1 MAIVQISKIQH
12 RSGNLVDLPQL
23 DEAEFGWASDQKRLF
38 IGKTTPNE
46 NVEVLTAYSKITFS
60 QIDGSVGNLNISN
73 VTIDDG
79 QVLVFDGTNWIN
91 RGGAAGGLITLG
103 DVANVKLTGGAV
115 GYVLQTD
122 GTGNLSWTPKG
133 TLVAAIVNVT
143 QADPAVVTTEDDNF
157 FTTGAQITI
166 VDSQGM
172 DQLNGNIY
180 FANVLN
186 STTFELYHD
195 SSLANTVD
203 STGYNAY
210 AYTSVTDTTV
220 GTNIITVGNSDSF
233 TIGSP
238 VTFIGDMSTS
248 GISNTVTYF
257 VQDKPDST
265 SLKIATSNIGNM
277 EANIVPL
284 QTASLT
290 ANVYQEGGLAVSS
303 LNAGINFSSAGGANT
318 MVQYN
323 DTGSLQGSASF
334 TYNDTTKL
342 LNVVGNAN
350 VSNLNTPGVVTAS
363 RFISNVTNGT
373 TPIQV
378 TSTTRVPNLNVSY
391 ANVSDY
397 GVVTT
402 QNSGIYYPIIIDG
415 TSSANYALAS
425 NANFKFDLTN
435 SLFTTDTLLVNG
447 NANVGNIGATE
458 GIFTSN
464 VSASNVTVTGQ
475 LVSTIADGTAPLVVT
490 STTTVANLTASV
502 AEVSVNA
509 NVTGETTGVFYPAL
523 VSDTVSGEYPLGA
536 NANIVFDIDTGTLTV
551 DNLIVLNDTE
561 ANNSNITNDLS
572 VGSNVD
578 VIGNVT
584 AAYFIGDGSELTN
597 VPIASIIANGT
608 SNVSIPVSDGNIRLS
623 VNGTPNVIV
632 VTDNSANIAG
642 NLEITSNLSASNV
655 SASSNVTAPN
665 ITATGNLYTSNNI
678 EVSKDARVT
687 GNANI
692 TANLNVVGNINGS
705 NIVAQNSVINS
716 NLTANN
722 ISTGYFANVGGNLN
736 VSGNANISG
745 NTAISGSLNLTGN
758 AFANYLTLTNTA
770 NIGANINV
778 TGNSRVSGNSTVT
791 GNLAVNGNIT
801 ANGQLTIVGN
811 ISGAYFNGN
820 GSSLSS
826 ITGENV
832 TGTVANAAYA
842 INANFANTSINA
854 TSAQTATRASTVT
867 SNAQPNI
874 TSVGTLN
881 SLSVSGAASFNSTVT
896 IAGNLDSSNG
906 TQFVRNMV
914 ERVNILSGGPSG
926 TVTVDLIG
934 PSSSYFM
941 NQPSANWGF
950 NFRGNSS
957 VPLISYLS
965 PGRSA
970 TTTILVPQGSTAYY
984 ATSVSVD
991 GNVVIPYW
999 LNAPPTSGNP
1009 NSIEEYTFKIVMTG
1023 AGTYT
1028 VFASVEKYRAGN
1040 YNPVPTSINR
1050 TCIAVIDECSQ
1061 SATTMQNS
1069 WNTFRASYPNRPFYL
1084 LQPESVANPAILQV
1098 PSNYYTD
1105 PLSYYS
1111 RVNRDNGNIAQASD
1125 WYAICNIDALPDG
1138 SSVALWIDNS
1148 GSMTTATVKA
1158 SLDLFNAKIAR
1169 RNITY
1174 TTMTGSDENWV
1185 NPFNRPI

>member
-91 RGGAAGGLITLG
+91 RGGRAGGLITLG

-133 TLVAAIVNVT
+133 TLVAPVVNVT
-143 QADPAVVTTEDDNF
+143 QADPAVVTTEGDNF
-157 FTTGAQITI
+157 FTTGSQITI

-172 DQLNGNIY
+172 NQLNGNIY
-180 FANVLN
+180 YANVLN

-238 VTFIGDMSTS
+238 VTFIGNMSTS

-257 VQDKPDST
+257 VQDIPNST
-265 SLKIATSNIGNM
+265 SLKIATSNVGNM

-303 LNAGINFSSAGGANT
+303 LNAGINFSSAAGANT

-350 VSNLNTPGVVTAS
+350 VSNLNTSGVVAAS
-363 RFISNVTNGT
+363 RFISNVANGT

-378 TSTTRVPNLNVSY
+378 VSTTRVPNLNVSY

-397 GVVTT
+397 GVVAA
-402 QNSGIYYPIIIDG
+402 QNSGIYYPVIIDG

-447 NANVGNIGATE
+447 NANVGNIGSTE

-475 LVSTIADGTAPLVVT
+475 FISTIADGTAPLVVT
-490 STTTVANLTASV
+490 STTTVANLTANV

-584 AAYFIGDGSELTN
+584 AAYFIGDGSELVN

-642 NLEITSNLSASNV
+642 NLEVTNNLSASNV

-665 ITATGNLYTSNNI
+665 VTATGNLYTSNNI

-692 TANLNVVGNINGS
+692 TANLNLVGNLNGS
-705 NIVAQNSVINS
+705 NIFAQNSVINED
-716 NLTANN
+716 LTANN
-722 ISTGYFANVGGNLN
+722 ISTGFFANVGGNLN
-736 VSGNANISG
+736 VSGNASISG
-745 NTAISGSLNLTGN
+745 NTAISGSLNLSGN
-758 AFANYLTLTNTA
+758 ATANFLTLTNTA

-801 ANGQLTIVGN
+801 ANGRLTVVGSV
-811 ISGAYFNGN
+811 SGASFTGN
-820 GSSLSS
+820 GSGLSS
-826 ITGENV
+826 ITGANV

-842 INANFANTSINA
+842 IDANFANTSTSA
-854 TSAQTATRASTVT
+854 TSATTAIRAGTVT
-867 SNAQPNI
+867 TNAQPNI
-874 TSVGTLN
+874 TSVGTLS
-881 SLSVSGAASFNSTVT
+881 SLSVSGGASFNSTVT
-896 IAGNLDSSNG
+896 IAGNLNSSSS
-906 TQFVRNMV
+906 TQFTRDIIENVSV
-914 ERVNILSGGPSG
+914 TGAALTGTVQVDLLGPSLKYY
-926 TVTVDLIG
+926 TNNPT
-934 PSSSYFM
+934 
-941 NQPSANWGF
+941 ANWSF
-950 NFRGNSS
+950 NFRGNST
-957 VPLISYLS
+957 VPTSSYLS
-965 PGRSA
+965 PGKA
-970 TTTILVPQGSTAYY
+970 VTNTLLVPQGSTAYY
-984 ATSVSVD
+984 VSSVRIDGTPVSVK
-991 GNVVIPYW
+991 W
-999 LNAPPTSGNP
+999 LGGAPPTTGNR
-1009 NSIEEYTFKIVMTG
+1009 NSIDVYTFTIMMIGVGSYVVYGSLTKY
-1023 AGTYT
+1023 AG
-1028 VFASVEKYRAGN
+1028 
-1040 YNPVPTSINR
+1040 
-1050 TCIAVIDECSQ
+1050 
-1061 SATTMQNS
+1061 
-1069 WNTFRASYPNRPFYL
+1069 
-1084 LQPESVANPAILQV
+1084 
-1098 PSNYYTD
+1098 
-1105 PLSYYS
+1105 
-1111 RVNRDNGNIAQASD
+1111 
-1125 WYAICNIDALPDG
+1125 
-1138 SSVALWIDNS
+1138 
-1148 GSMTTATVKA
+1148 
-1158 SLDLFNAKIAR
+1158 
-1169 RNITY
+1169 
-1174 TTMTGSDENWV
+1174 
-1185 NPFNRPI
+1185 